1 MSFLSKL
8 KDKFFGK
15 EEEEKAVYLS
25 GFKKAKQTF
34 GDQLSEM
41 EYEFKGVDDDFL
53 EQLTIILLESDVGI
67 ETADLIC
74 DRLKE
79 KCTDFPG
86 LTFHWAMNFL
96 IEIMQD
102 VYNEYPDTDIV
113 YNENG
118 PTVILLEGVNGSGK
132 TTSAAKLAQMYMNQ
146 GKTVAF
152 VAADTFRAGAIEQ
165 LAKWGEKLGVHC
177 IKGRENGDPS
187 AAIVDGCR
195 YSKENN
201 IDILLCDTAGRLQ
214 NKINL
219 MNELAKMNRVSA
231 REIEGAP
238 HNTWLVLDATTGQ
251 NGLAQAEVFAQSTK
265 LSGIILTKM
274 DGTAKGGIVLAIK
287 HKLHVPVLFIGL
299 GEQPQDLR
307 PFSLDSYLYSISEG
321 LDHGG

>member
-8 KDKFFGK
+8 KDLFSKK
-15 EEEEKAVYLS
+15 EDQAVYLS

-41 EYEFKGVDDDFL
+41 KYEFKGVDDDFL

-67 ETADLIC
+67 STADLIC
-74 DRLKE
+74 EKLKK
-79 KCTDFPG
+79 KCEDYPSI
-86 LTFHWAMNFL
+86 TFHWAMNFL
-96 IEIMQD
+96 MEIMKE
-102 VYNEYPDTDIV
+102 VYEEYPDEPIH
-113 YNENG
+113 YNEKG
-118 PTVILLEGVNGSGK
+118 TTVILLEGVNGSGK
-132 TTSAAKLAQMYMNQ
+132 TTTAAKLAKMYMDQ

-165 LAKWGEKLGVHC
+165 LAKWGERLGVHC

-195 YSKENN
+195 YAKENN

-214 NKINL
+214 NKANL

-251 NGLAQAEVFAQSTK
+251 NGLSQAEVFAESTT

-287 HKLHVPVLFIGL
+287 NKLHLPVYFIGL
-299 GEQPQDLR
+299 GEQPEDLR
-307 PFSLDSYLYSISEG
+307 PFDLDGYLYSISEG
-321 LDHGG
+321 LDANE

>member
-15 EEEEKAVYLS
+15 AEEEKAVYLS
-25 GFKKAKQTF
+25 GFKKARQTF
-34 GDQLSEM
+34 GDQLKEM
-41 EYEFKGVDDDFL
+41 EYQFKGVDDDFL

-74 DRLKE
+74 DRLKV

-96 IEIMQD
+96 IEIMQE
-102 VYNEYPDTDIV
+102 VYNEYEDRPIV

-132 TTSAAKLAQMYMNQ
+132 TTTAAKLARMYMLQ

-152 VAADTFRAGAIEQ
+152 VAADTFRAGAIDQ
-165 LAKWGEKLGVHC
+165 LAKWGERLGVHC

-195 YSKENN
+195 YAKENN

-214 NKINL
+214 NKIGL
-219 MNELAKMNRVSA
+219 MNELSKMNRVSA

-238 HNTWLVLDATTGQ
+238 HNVWLVLDATTGQ
-251 NGLAQAEVFAQSTK
+251 NGLSQAEVFADSTT

-299 GEQPQDLR
+299 GEQPEDLR
-307 PFSLDSYLYSISEG
+307 PFDLDTYLYSISEG
-321 LDHGG
+321 LGNG

>member
-8 KDKFFGK
+8 KERFTKK
-15 EEEEKAVYLS
+15 EDKAVYLS

-34 GDQLSEM
+34 GDQLNEM
-41 EYEFKGVDDDFL
+41 QYDFKGVDDDFL

-74 DRLKE
+74 DRFKE
-79 KCTDFPG
+79 KCDAYPS

-96 IEIMQD
+96 IETMKEI
-102 VYNEYPDTDIV
+102 YEEYPDTEIQ

-132 TTSAAKLAQMYMNQ
+132 TTTAAKLAQMYQ
-146 GKTVAF
+146 KEGKTVAF
-152 VAADTFRAGAIEQ
+152 TAADTFRAGAIDQ
-165 LAKWGEKLGVHC
+165 MAKWGERLNVPC

-195 YSKENN
+195 YAKENG

-214 NKINL
+214 NKVNL
-219 MNELAKMNRVSA
+219 MNELKKMNRVSA

-238 HNTWLVLDATTGQ
+238 HNIWLVLDATTGQ
-251 NGLAQAEVFAQSTK
+251 NGLSQAQVFADSTT

-287 HKLHVPVLFIGL
+287 HKLHLPVLFIGL
-299 GEQPQDLR
+299 GEQPEDLR
-307 PFSLDSYLYSISEG
+307 PFDLDGYLYSISEG
-321 LDHGG
+321 LDHGE

>member
-8 KDKFFGK
+8 KEVFTKK
-15 EEEEKAVYLS
+15 EDKAVYLS
-25 GFKKAKQTF
+25 GFQKAKQTF
-34 GDQLSEM
+34 GDQLNQL
-41 EYEFKGVDDDFL
+41 EYDFKGVDDAFL
-53 EQLTIILLESDVGI
+53 EELTIILLESDVGI

-74 DRLKE
+74 DKLKAKADE
-79 KCTDFPG
+79 YPQI
-86 LTFHWAMNFL
+86 TFHWTMNFL
-96 IEIMQD
+96 MEIMKGIYEE
-102 VYNEYPDTDIV
+102 VPDEPIR

-118 PTVILLEGVNGSGK
+118 TTVILLEGVNGSGK
-132 TTSAAKLAQMYMNQ
+132 TTSAAKLANMYMKQ
-146 GKTVAF
+146 SKTVAF

-165 LAKWGEKLGVHC
+165 LAKWGERLDVPC

-195 YSKENN
+195 FAKEHN

-214 NKINL
+214 NKVNL
-219 MNELAKMNRVSA
+219 MNELAKMNRVAS

-251 NGLAQAEVFAQSTK
+251 NGLAQAEIFAQSTT

-287 HKLHVPVLFIGL
+287 HKLHLPVLFIGL
-299 GEQPQDLR
+299 GEQPEDLR
-307 PFSLDSYLYSISEG
+307 PFDVDSYLYSISEG
-321 LDHGG
+321 LNHGE